1 MPLRMRNQLACA
13 LRRPVGMLCAGVTR
27 THIALPLVSYAVA
40 KLLLAVEGAAD
51 DHDAGCACEVQRV
64 SVVAFAR
71 EAI

>member
-1 MPLRMRNQLACA
+1 
-13 LRRPVGMLCAGVTR
+13 MLCAGVTR

-51 DHDAGCACEVQRV
+51 DHDVGCACEVQRV